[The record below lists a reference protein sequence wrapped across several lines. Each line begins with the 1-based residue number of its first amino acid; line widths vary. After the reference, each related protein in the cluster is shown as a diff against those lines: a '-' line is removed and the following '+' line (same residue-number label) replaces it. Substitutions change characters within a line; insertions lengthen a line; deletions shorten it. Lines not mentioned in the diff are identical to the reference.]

1 MPAKPQRKAEVNIGI
16 VGHVDHGKTTLV
28 QALSGE
34 WTDRHSEEIRRG
46 ITIKLGYADVD
57 FLKCPNCPEPECYS
71 TPVLSPK
78 NKCQKC
84 GAKMEFLRRVSFVD
98 APGHEILM
106 ATTIAGTA
114 LMDGAILVI
123 GANESCPQPQT
134 REHFETLK
142 ISDIT
147 NIITVQNKIE
157 LISPED
163 AVEHYRSIK
172 KFIGPKLQDK
182 IPIIPVSAIHR
193 ANLDVLIQKIEEV
206 IPTPKRDLTVDP
218 LLFIARSFD
227 VNKPGAKPSEI
238 KGGVIA
244 GSISRGVIKVGD
256 ELEIQPGIPRQVDGK
271 TSYRHILTRVVSLHA
286 GNVGGLNEVDAGGL
300 VAIETTLD
308 PSLTKSDG
316 LIGNLAGKP
325 GKIPPLWSNL
335 NLEFHLLDFVVGT
348 SELIKVDK
356 INVKEA
362 LMLIVGT
369 IMTSGIVTEVKKN
382 VITVRLKKP
391 VCADVGQKVALNR
404 LINKRWRLIGYG
416 ILKS

>member
-1 MPAKPQRKAEVNIGI
+1 MKRKAEVNLGI

-57 FLKCPNCPEPECYS
+57 FLKCPTCPEPDCYS
-71 TPVLSPK
+71 TPHLSPK
-78 NKCQKC
+78 GKCQKC

-114 LMDGAILVI
+114 LMDGAVLVI

-142 ISDIT
+142 ISNIT
-147 NIITVQNKIE
+147 KIVAAQNKIE
-157 LISPED
+157 LISPEN
-163 AVEHYRSIK
+163 AKEHYKSIRS
-172 KFIGPKLQDK
+172 FFGPDLENE
-182 IPIIPVSAIHR
+182 IPVIPVSAIHR
-193 ANLDVLIQKIEEV
+193 ANLDVLIQKIQDT
-206 IPTPKRDLTVDP
+206 IPTPKRDLSENP
-218 LLFIARSFD
+218 LIFIARSFD
-227 VNKPGAKPSEI
+227 VNKPGTAPSKL

-244 GSISRGVIKVGD
+244 GTISKGSIRVD
-256 ELEIQPGIPRQVDGK
+256 EELEIKPGVPRKKDGK
-271 TSYRHILTRVVSLHA
+271 TVYQPILTRVVSLHA

-300 VAIETTLD
+300 IGIETTLD
-308 PSLTKSDG
+308 PSLSRSDG
-316 LIGNLAGKP
+316 LIGNVAGKP
-325 GKIPPLWSNL
+325 GHLPPLWDTLTL
-335 NLEFHLLDFVVGT
+335 NVNLLDFVVGAT
-348 SELIKVDK
+348 EK
-356 INVKEA
+356 ISVRKISVQEP

-369 IMTSGIVTEVKKN
+369 IMTSGLAMEVTKHSIV
-382 VITVRLKKP
+382 VRLKKP
-391 VCADVGQKVALNR
+391 VCAEEGHKVAISR

-416 ILKS
+416 TIKS